1 MKENLIQKTER
12 HERGQSLVELAIS
25 LIAILYL
32 LMGAV
37 EFSMALFQYVTI
49 RDAAQEGANYG
60 SIHPADPANPSDL
73 AAVQAIKE
81 RVKATASDFVPLADG
96 DITILPN
103 GPTCEGTTLIGGV
116 PVPNSITVT
125 VRYSHQIFLPLV
137 TPMIGT
143 DHIDLTAVATN
154 TVLNPICP

>member
-1 MKENLIQKTER
+1 MKEDLIQRTEKL
-12 HERGQSLVELAIS
+12 ERGQSLVELAIS
-25 LIAILYL
+25 LIVMLYL

-60 SIHPADPANPSDL
+60 SINPDPADF
-73 AAVQAIKE
+73 AAIRE
-81 RVKATASDFVPLADG
+81 HVKAAASDFVPLADSN
-96 DITILPN
+96 ITITNN
-103 GPTCEGTTLIGGV
+103 GGACEGVTIVGGV
-116 PVPNSITVT
+116 PVPNSITVR
-125 VRYSHQIFLPLV
+125 VGYSHQIFLPLV

-143 DHIDLTAVATN
+143 DHIDLTAVTTN